1 MIVSAVK
8 LIDTLCRIYKQY
20 HKVIARYTDVIKNK
34 TMTTV
39 LQKEPMLS
47 TLHIDIVY

>member
-20 HKVIARYTDVIKNK
+20 KVIARYTDVIKNK

-39 LQKEPMLS
+39 LQKEPVLS
-47 TLHIDIVY
+47 TLHIDIIY